1 MMGASTSPSDASRS
15 PSSPAGGPRAYKWEL
30 ILLLWGAFFLN
41 QGDRQVFNSV
51 IPLIRDDLGLSD
63 VQIGLVGTVFTII
76 YGILVPVAGYA
87 GDVIQKRWVVFLS
100 LLTFSLGTLATG
112 FAGGFILL
120 IVFRS
125 IATGAG
131 EAFYYPAAN
140 SLIGQYHRESRA
152 RAMAIHQTANYTGV
166 VIGGWLAAWIGETFG
181 WRMSFLS
188 FGVAGIAWA
197 ALLMLRVR
205 NDRRDAAG
213 EHTGATP
220 PESVPLGEALR
231 YMLNKPTLWLLS
243 LAFGGMAFVH
253 IGYVTW
259 MPTFLYEKFEI
270 SLSSAG
276 FSSMFWHHLPA
287 YFGVLTAAWVSD
299 RWARSRKT
307 VRMEVECVGLL
318 CGAPFLWLMGATDT
332 LWIAYLGLAGFGLF
346 RGVYDSN
353 LFAAL
358 FDVIEPKYR
367 ATATGLMLSVAYV
380 IAAAAPVLLGWLKQ
394 HLDLSAGISAL
405 SFVYLGSSLLVF
417 VALRCFFRKDYHVP
431 KNIP

>member
-1 MMGASTSPSDASRS
+1 MIDSATNKPELSA
-15 PSSPAGGPRAYKWEL
+15 GPRSATGAPGAYKWEL
-30 ILLLWGAFFLN
+30 IILLWGAFFLN

-51 IPLIRDDLGLSD
+51 IPLIREGLGLSD
-63 VQIGLVGTVFTII
+63 VQLGLVGTIFTVI

-100 LLTFSLGTLATG
+100 LLTFSVGTLATG
-112 FAGGFILL
+112 FAGGLVLL

-125 IATGAG
+125 LATGAG

-140 SLIGQYHRESRA
+140 SLIGQYHRGTRA

-166 VIGGWLAAWIGETFG
+166 VIGGWLAAWVGETFG
-181 WRMSFLS
+181 WRMSFFS
-188 FGVAGIAWA
+188 FGVVGIAWA
-197 ALLMLRVR
+197 ALVMLRVR
-205 NDRRDAAG
+205 NDRRDAVG
-213 EHTGATP
+213 EHVGSTP

-231 YMLNKPTLWLLS
+231 YTLHKPTLWLLS

-287 YFGVLTAAWVSD
+287 YFGVLAAAWISD
-299 RWARSRKT
+299 RWARWRKT
-307 VRMEVECVGLL
+307 VRMEVECLGLL

-367 ATATGLMLSVAYV
+367 ATATGLMLSVAFV

-394 HLDLSAGISAL
+394 HMDLSTGISGL

-417 VALRCFFRKDYHVP
+417 VALRCFFCNDYHVP
-431 KNIP
+431 GNVP